1 MDFLSFLDNMDKYLG
16 FINRLANQLKLDL
29 PGSAAHLKMASRIR
43 VEELMHSYD
52 VSLAKPSSVLI
63 LLYQKEDSVYTVLM
77 KRQTY
82 DGVHSGQVSFPGGK
96 KENNDFDLKETALRE
111 AHEEVGI
118 ITEDVKVIGSLSD
131 LYIPPSNFIVTPYIG
146 FQNSVP
152 RLTPEK
158 SEVAEILE
166 VNLADLFRKD
176 LVGVKEIVVRGS
188 QITAPY
194 YSLNGHTVW
203 GATAMILSE
212 LAEIIKSID

>member
-1 MDFLSFLDNMDKYLG
+1 MDFLSFSNNTVKYSS
-16 FINRLANQLKLDL
+16 FINHLENQLKLDL

-63 LLYQKEDSVYTVLM
+63 LLYQKENCIYTVLM

-118 ITEDVKVIGSLSD
+118 NAGDVKIIGSLSD
-131 LYIPPSNFIVTPYIG
+131 LYIPPSNFLVTPYIG
-146 FQNSVP
+146 IQNLVP
-152 RLTPEK
+152 HLTPEK

-166 VNLADLFRKD
+166 VNLADLFREDVK
-176 LVGVKEIVVRGS
+176 GVKEIKVRGS
-188 QITAPY
+188 QIIAPY

-212 LAEIIKSID
+212 LIDVIKSII